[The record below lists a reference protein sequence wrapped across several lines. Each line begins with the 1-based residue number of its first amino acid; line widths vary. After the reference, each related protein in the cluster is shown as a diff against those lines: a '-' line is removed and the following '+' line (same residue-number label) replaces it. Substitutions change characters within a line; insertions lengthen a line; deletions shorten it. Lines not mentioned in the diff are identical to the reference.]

1 MLKNQMTRSWSIGVL
16 PVLLVMATVLWTVWY
31 LREMDDGRIDQQNLR
46 SVVEWASLDEI
57 KTALGSC
64 KTVDIRDETGWTLL
78 MSAVGRQRV
87 DVVELLLSRGANPN
101 VCDERIGV
109 TPIMIAATWGDQN
122 IIEQLI
128 RAGADVNHVA
138 AHDDTALT
146 RAIGSGNQAAVRS
159 LLRAGAKP
167 HDVETAS
174 NLDELLKSHRDL

>member
-109 TPIMIAATWGDQN
+109 TPIMIAATWGDPN

-146 RAIGSGNQAAVRS
+146 RAIGSGNQAVVRS

-167 HDVETAS
+167 HDAETAS
-174 NLDELLKSHRDL
+174 NLAELLKNHRDL